1 MTTSADLTAVLT
13 ANAIRLD
20 EIADDHAS
28 AYAAERA
35 KILDSGIDEDELS
48 PEQWERLAGY
58 LGAFPPLESI
68 TELASV
74 PVPDRQM
81 DWRCQMSGLLAVSS
95 ALALVRSGALDS
107 VLEHAEAS
115 EARAEAN
122 ASRLTTAALSEAK
135 VDRRAAKQARK
146 ARRNGTD

>member
-1 MTTSADLTAVLT
+1 MTTASDLTAVLT

-35 KILDSGIDEDELS
+35 KILSAGVDEDELS
-48 PEQWERLAGY
+48 EDQWASLADY
-58 LGAFPPLESI
+58 LGAEPPLESI
-68 TELASV
+68 GELSSV
-74 PVPDRQM
+74 PIPERRLQ
-81 DWRCQMSGLLAVSS
+81 WRCQMSGLLAVSS
-95 ALALVRSGALDS
+95 ALALVRSGALDK

-115 EARAEAN
+115 EARVEAN

-135 VDRRAAKQARK
+135 VDRRAAKTARK
-146 ARRNGTD
+146 ARRGNA